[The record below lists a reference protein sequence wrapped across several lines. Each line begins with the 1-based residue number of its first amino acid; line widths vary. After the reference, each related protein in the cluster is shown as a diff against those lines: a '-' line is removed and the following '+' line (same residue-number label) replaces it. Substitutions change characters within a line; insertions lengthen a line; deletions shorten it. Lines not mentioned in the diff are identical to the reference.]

1 MPHVLISKRIS
12 SYGIDLLQS
21 QPGYTVDALEDASD
35 ATFMEK
41 LPLADAVILFF
52 QPLTRAHIAAA
63 SKLRM
68 VSRHGVGYD
77 AVDLSALNERR
88 IPLSITVGANAT
100 AVAEHAV
107 SLLIAV
113 ARRTVSYDRDVREGR
128 WSKNANMP
136 MLELSGKHVLIVGA
150 GRIGLATA
158 QRLLA
163 FDMQVS
169 VFDPLLSQDYSL
181 DSRINRLDD
190 LDAALA
196 SADFVSL
203 HMPLNEATRKVID
216 PRRMKSGAV
225 LVNTSRGGVVDE
237 HALVS
242 ALGSGHL
249 AGAGLDVY
257 ETEPLSVGH
266 PLTAFDNVVLSPHV
280 SSLTDGGLRRMSLEA
295 AQNVVD
301 YFNGVVNA
309 RAIVNNDAISS

>member
-52 QPLTRAHIAAA
+52 QPLTRAHVAAA

-301 YFNGVVNA
+301 YFNDVVNA